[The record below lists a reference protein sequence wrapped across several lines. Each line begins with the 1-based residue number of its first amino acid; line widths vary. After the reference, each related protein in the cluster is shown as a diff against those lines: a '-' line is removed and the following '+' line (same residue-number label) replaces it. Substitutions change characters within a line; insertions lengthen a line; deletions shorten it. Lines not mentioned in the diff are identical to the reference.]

1 MKNIYA
7 KEFVAMCFAAIA
19 LLMPGNSA
27 SLSHGIPALSGNK
40 GGSQQ
45 KALELIFANAVA
57 KVEQKSQEIGTFFHH
72 LKSFQYFCKSN
83 LYETSVEITQ
93 MERKEMEY
101 QYHIFAPYRVC
112 PLGAHVDHQHGL
124 VTGFAID
131 KGVDLWFDAREDGH
145 VHLESRTFEGVVDF
159 DIDAPTQVREH
170 HWGDYA
176 RGAKYALKKR
186 FELKKG
192 INGVIQGSLPVG
204 GLSSSAA
211 VLIAYVM
218 AFAKANGITLQAF
231 EVVQI
236 ASEAEREYIG
246 LNNGILDQACI
257 ALGRKDGLLFL
268 DCDSNEYRII
278 KKNPEM
284 PDFELGIF
292 FSGLT
297 RSLVNSDYN
306 LRVYECKT
314 AAWNMLAY
322 TEQPLRTFD
331 KTFLRDIPKTT
342 FEKTR
347 IAMPARF
354 ARRAEHFY
362 SEYRRVR
369 QGVTAWETGNLKLF
383 GKLSF
388 DSCESSIHN
397 YECGSPEL
405 IAIYEIMRS
414 LPGVWGGR
422 FSGAGFKG
430 ACIAMV
436 DPNCKDNIE
445 KVLTEKYLEQFPEYE
460 KTFQVFWVRPD
471 DGARFV

>member
-1 MKNIYA
+1 MDY
-7 KEFVAMCFAAIA
+7 
-19 LLMPGNSA
+19 S
-27 SLSHGIPALSGNK
+27 
-40 GGSQQ
+40 
-45 KALELIFANAVA
+45 
-57 KVEQKSQEIGTFFHH
+57 
-72 LKSFQYFCKSN
+72 
-83 LYETSVEITQ
+83 
-93 MERKEMEY
+93 
-101 QYHIFAPYRVC
+101 YHIFSPYRVC
-112 PLGAHVDHQHGL
+112 PIGAHVDHQHGL

-131 KGVDLWFDAREDGH
+131 KGIDLWFNVREDDR
-145 VHLESRTFEGVVDF
+145 VHLESRSFDGVVDF
-159 DIDAPTQVREH
+159 EISKPSQVREH

-176 RGAKYALKKR
+176 RGAKYALRKR
-186 FELKKG
+186 FELKRG
-192 INGVIQGSLPVG
+192 IDGVLQGSLPIG

-218 AFAKANGITLQAF
+218 AFAKANGITLQPF

-246 LNNGILDQACI
+246 LNNGILDQSCI
-257 ALGRKDGLLFL
+257 ALGKKDGLLFL
-268 DCDSNEYRII
+268 DCDSNDYRII
-278 KKNPEM
+278 TRHPDM
-284 PDFELGIF
+284 PDFEIAIF

-322 TEQPLRTFD
+322 LDQPLKTFD
-331 KTFLRDIPKTT
+331 KTFLRDIHKATFDKT
-342 FEKTR
+342 K
-347 IAMPARF
+347 IAMPPRF

-405 IAIYEIMRS
+405 IAIYEIMRT

-430 ACIAMV
+430 ACIAII
-436 DPNCKDNIE
+436 DPAYKDEIE
-445 KVLTEKYLEQFPEYE
+445 RQMTERYLEQFPEYE
-460 KTFQVFWVRPD
+460 NTFKCYFVKPD

>member
-1 MKNIYA
+1 
-7 KEFVAMCFAAIA
+7 
-19 LLMPGNSA
+19 
-27 SLSHGIPALSGNK
+27 
-40 GGSQQ
+40 
-45 KALELIFANAVA
+45 
-57 KVEQKSQEIGTFFHH
+57 
-72 LKSFQYFCKSN
+72 
-83 LYETSVEITQ
+83 
-93 MERKEMEY
+93 MENY
-101 QYHIFAPYRVC
+101 QYHIFSPYRVC

-131 KGVDLWFDAREDGH
+131 KGVDLWFNVRQDSEVTLSSLG
-145 VHLESRTFEGVVDF
+145 FEGTVH
-159 DIDAPTQVREH
+159 IDLAKRSEVKER

-176 RGAKYALKKR
+176 RGAKYALRKR
-186 FELKKG
+186 FELTRG
-192 INGVIQGSLPVG
+192 IDGLLRGSLPVG

-218 AFAKANGITLQAF
+218 AFAKANGIKLRPF

-246 LNNGILDQACI
+246 LNNGLLDQACI
-257 ALGRKDGLLFL
+257 ALGQKDGLLFL
-268 DCDSNEYRII
+268 DCDSNEWRIVRR
-278 KKNPEM
+278 NPKM
-284 PDFELGIF
+284 PAFEIGIF

-322 TEQPLRTFD
+322 QDQPLRTFD
-331 KTFLRDIPKTT
+331 KTFLRDIPRET
-342 FEKTR
+342 FDNTR
-347 IAMPARF
+347 DMMPLRF

-369 QGVTAWETGNLKLF
+369 QGITAWESGNLQLF

-405 IAIYEIMRS
+405 ISIYNIMRP
-414 LPGVWGGR
+414 LRGVYGGR

-430 ACIAMV
+430 AVIALV
-436 DPNCKDNIE
+436 DPSCKEYIE
-445 KVLTEKYLEQFPEYE
+445 RELSDQYLKEYPEYRE
-460 KTFQVFWVRPD
+460 TFKVFWVKPD
-471 DGARFV
+471 DGARFLEDA

>member
-1 MKNIYA
+1 MKD
-7 KEFVAMCFAAIA
+7 
-19 LLMPGNSA
+19 
-27 SLSHGIPALSGNK
+27 
-40 GGSQQ
+40 
-45 KALELIFANAVA
+45 
-57 KVEQKSQEIGTFFHH
+57 
-72 LKSFQYFCKSN
+72 
-83 LYETSVEITQ
+83 
-93 MERKEMEY
+93 Y

-131 KGVDLWFDAREDGH
+131 KGVDLWLNVNEDSH
-145 VHLESRTFEGVVDF
+145 VHLESRTFEGIVDF
-159 DIDAPTQVREH
+159 EINAPSQVRER

-176 RGAKYALKKR
+176 RGAKFALKKR
-186 FELKKG
+186 FELRRG
-192 INGVIQGSLPVG
+192 ITGVIQGSLPVG

-218 AFAKANGITLQAF
+218 AFAKANDITLQPF
-231 EVVQI
+231 EIVKI

-246 LNNGILDQACI
+246 LNNGLLDQACI
-257 ALGRKDGLLFL
+257 ALSKKNQLLFL
-268 DCDSNEYRII
+268 DCDSNEYRLIPFGKETNTNSTNNTNNKVNTDGRI
-278 KKNPEM
+278 NEHESHKSNEYSCNSSNSCSELP
-284 PDFELGIF
+284 FEIGIF

-297 RSLVNSDYN
+297 RNLVNSDYN

-322 TEQPLRTFD
+322 TEQPLKTFD
-331 KTFLRDIPKTT
+331 KTFLRDIPKAT
-342 FEKTR
+342 FDKTR

-388 DSCESSIHN
+388 DSCESSINN

-414 LPGVWGGR
+414 LPGVYGGR

-430 ACIAMV
+430 ACIALV
-436 DPNCKDNIE
+436 DPKYKDAIQTE
-445 KVLTEKYLEQFPEYE
+445 LTKRYLEQFPEYE
-460 KTFQVFWVRPD
+460 KTFKVFWVRPD

>member
-1 MKNIYA
+1 MDFK
-7 KEFVAMCFAAIA
+7 
-19 LLMPGNSA
+19 
-27 SLSHGIPALSGNK
+27 
-40 GGSQQ
+40 
-45 KALELIFANAVA
+45 
-57 KVEQKSQEIGTFFHH
+57 
-72 LKSFQYFCKSN
+72 
-83 LYETSVEITQ
+83 
-93 MERKEMEY
+93 
-101 QYHIFAPYRVC
+101 YHIFAPYRVC

-131 KGVDLWFDAREDGH
+131 KGVDLWFTPNEDGK
-145 VHLESRTFEGVVDF
+145 VHLESRTFDGVVDF
-159 DIDAPTQVREH
+159 DVTQGTLVREM

-186 FELKKG
+186 FNLRYG
-192 INGVIQGSLPVG
+192 INGVVQGSLPVG

-218 AFAKANGITLQAF
+218 AFAKANDIKLTPF
-231 EVVQI
+231 EVMKI

-246 LNNGILDQACI
+246 LNNGLLDQACI
-257 ALGRKDGLLFL
+257 ALGKKDGLLFL
-268 DCDSNEYRII
+268 DCDSDDYRII
-278 KKNPEM
+278 KRNAEM
-284 PDFELGIF
+284 PEFEIGIF

-322 TEQPLRTFD
+322 SEQPLRAFD
-331 KTFLRDIPKTT
+331 KTFLRDIPKENY
-342 FEKTR
+342 EKCKDR
-347 IAMPARF
+347 MPARF

-369 QGVTAWETGNLKLF
+369 QGVTAWETGNLELF

-414 LPGVWGGR
+414 LKGVYGGR

-430 ACIAMV
+430 ACIALV
-436 DPNCKDNIE
+436 NPKE
-445 KVLTEKYLEQFPEYE
+445 KENVERELTRQYLEKFPEYE
-460 KTFQVFWVRPD
+460 KTFKVYWVKPD
-471 DGARFV
+471 DGARFI

>member
-1 MKNIYA
+1 M
-7 KEFVAMCFAAIA
+7 
-19 LLMPGNSA
+19 
-27 SLSHGIPALSGNK
+27 
-40 GGSQQ
+40 
-45 KALELIFANAVA
+45 
-57 KVEQKSQEIGTFFHH
+57 
-72 LKSFQYFCKSN
+72 
-83 LYETSVEITQ
+83 
-93 MERKEMEY
+93 
-101 QYHIFAPYRVC
+101 QYHIFSPYRVC

-131 KGVDLWFDAREDGH
+131 KGVDLWFDVREDSQ
-145 VHLESRTFEGVVDF
+145 VNLTSRTFDGDVHF
-159 DIDAPTQVREH
+159 DIAAPVQVREK

-176 RGAKYALKKR
+176 RGAKYALRKR
-186 FELKKG
+186 FELTHG
-192 INGVIQGSLPVG
+192 IDGIIQGSLPVG

-218 AFAKANGITLQAF
+218 AFAKANGIRLTPF

-246 LNNGILDQACI
+246 LNNGLLDQACI
-257 ALGRKDGLLFL
+257 ALGKKNGLLFL
-268 DCDSNEYRII
+268 DCDSNEWRII
-278 KKNPEM
+278 PRSKDM
-284 PDFELGIF
+284 PDFEIAIF

-306 LRVYECKT
+306 LRVFECKT

-322 TEQPLRTFD
+322 TDQPLKPFE
-331 KTFLRDIPKTT
+331 KTFLRDIPKATYD
-342 FEKTR
+342 KTA

-369 QGVTAWETGNLKLF
+369 QGVTAWETGNIKLF
-383 GKLSF
+383 GKLSK

-405 IAIYEIMRS
+405 ISIYNAMKD
-414 LPGVWGGR
+414 LPGVYGGR

-430 ACIAMV
+430 AVIALV
-436 DPNCKDNIE
+436 DPACKAE
-445 KVLTEKYLEQFPEYE
+445 VEAAVTKQYLSEFPEYE
-460 KTFQVFWVRPD
+460 TTFKTFWVRPD
-471 DGARFV
+471 DGARFVED

>member
-1 MKNIYA
+1 MK
-7 KEFVAMCFAAIA
+7 
-19 LLMPGNSA
+19 
-27 SLSHGIPALSGNK
+27 
-40 GGSQQ
+40 
-45 KALELIFANAVA
+45 
-57 KVEQKSQEIGTFFHH
+57 
-72 LKSFQYFCKSN
+72 
-83 LYETSVEITQ
+83 
-93 MERKEMEY
+93 EY
-101 QYHIFAPYRVC
+101 QYHIFSPYRVC

-131 KGVDLWFDAREDGH
+131 KGVDLWFSPATQPEGH
-145 VHLESRTFEGVVDF
+145 VHLESRTFEGTVDF
-159 DIDAPTQVREH
+159 EIDSPTQVKEG

-176 RGAKYALKKR
+176 RGAKYALRKR
-186 FELKKG
+186 FELKRG
-192 INGVIQGSLPVG
+192 IDGVIQGSLPVG

-218 AFAKANGITLQAF
+218 AFAKANDITLQPF
-231 EVVQI
+231 EVVKI

-246 LNNGILDQACI
+246 LNNGLLDQACI
-257 ALGRKDGLLFL
+257 ALSKKNQLLFL
-268 DCDSNEYRII
+268 DCDSNEYRLIPFGNI
-278 KKNPEM
+278 TSSAPNVTSSAPNVTSSALDLRSLATERTQEVERSL
-284 PDFELGIF
+284 PFEIGIF

-322 TEQPLRTFD
+322 TEQPLKTFD
-331 KTFLRDIPKTT
+331 KTFLRDIPKAM
-342 FEKTR
+342 FEKTK

-414 LPGVWGGR
+414 LPGVYGGR

-430 ACIAMV
+430 ACIALV
-436 DPNCKDNIE
+436 DPAHKAEIE
-445 KVLTEKYLEQFPEYE
+445 KVLTEKYLAQFPEYE

>member
-1 MKNIYA
+1 M
-7 KEFVAMCFAAIA
+7 
-19 LLMPGNSA
+19 
-27 SLSHGIPALSGNK
+27 
-40 GGSQQ
+40 
-45 KALELIFANAVA
+45 
-57 KVEQKSQEIGTFFHH
+57 
-72 LKSFQYFCKSN
+72 
-83 LYETSVEITQ
+83 
-93 MERKEMEY
+93 

-112 PLGAHVDHQHGL
+112 PVGAHVDHQHGL
-124 VTGFAID
+124 VTGFAIN
-131 KGVDLWFDAREDGH
+131 KGVDLVFTPREDGQ
-145 VHLESRTFEGVVDF
+145 VNLVSETFGGSVSF
-159 DIDAPTQVREH
+159 DISAPTQVREKN
-170 HWGDYA
+170 WGDYA

-186 FELKKG
+186 FELHKG
-192 INGVIQGSLPVG
+192 LDGVIKGSLPVG

-218 AFAKANGITLQAF
+218 AFAKSNDISLKPF
-231 EVVQI
+231 EVALI

-246 LNNGILDQACI
+246 LNNGLLDQACI

-268 DCDSNEYRII
+268 DCDSNEYRIVEH
-278 KKNPEM
+278 PEGM
-284 PDFELGIF
+284 PDFEIGIF

-306 LRVYECKT
+306 LRVSECKT

-322 TEQPLRTFD
+322 MDQPLKSLD
-331 KTFLRDIPKTT
+331 KTFLRDVPKSV

-369 QGVTAWETGNLKLF
+369 QGVTAWESGNLKLF
-383 GKLSF
+383 GKLSM

-405 IAIYEIMRS
+405 IAIYEIMKGMK
-414 LPGVWGGR
+414 GVYGGR

-430 ACIAMV
+430 AVIAIV
-436 DPNCKDNIE
+436 DPVYKESIE
-445 KVLTEKYLEQFPEYE
+445 KELTARYLEQFPEYE
-460 KTFQVFWVRPD
+460 QTFKVFWVRPD
-471 DGARFV
+471 DGARFMPID

>member
-1 MKNIYA
+1 MMKDY
-7 KEFVAMCFAAIA
+7 K
-19 LLMPGNSA
+19 
-27 SLSHGIPALSGNK
+27 
-40 GGSQQ
+40 
-45 KALELIFANAVA
+45 
-57 KVEQKSQEIGTFFHH
+57 
-72 LKSFQYFCKSN
+72 
-83 LYETSVEITQ
+83 
-93 MERKEMEY
+93 
-101 QYHIFAPYRVC
+101 YHIFAPYRVC

-131 KGVDLWFDAREDGH
+131 KGVDLWFNVREDSI
-145 VHLESRTFEGVVDF
+145 VKLTSRTFDGDVEF
-159 DIDAPTQVREH
+159 EIDKPSQVREH

-176 RGAKYALKKR
+176 RGAKFALKKR
-186 FELKKG
+186 FELRRG
-192 INGVIQGSLPVG
+192 IEGVIQGSLPVG

-218 AFAKANGITLQAF
+218 AFAKANDITLQPF
-231 EVVQI
+231 EVVKI

-246 LNNGILDQACI
+246 LNNGLLDQACI
-257 ALGRKDGLLFL
+257 ALGKKDELLFL
-268 DCDSNEYRII
+268 DCDSNEYRHI
-278 KKNPEM
+278 KFGSSNSSSSLTGLG
-284 PDFELGIF
+284 DLFEIGIF

-297 RSLVNSDYN
+297 RNLVNSDYN

-322 TEQPLRTFD
+322 TDQPLKTFD
-331 KTFLRDIPKTT
+331 KTFLRDIPKST

-362 SEYRRVR
+362 TEYRRVR

-405 IAIYEIMRS
+405 IAIYEIMRQ
-414 LPGVWGGR
+414 LPGVYGGR

-430 ACIAMV
+430 ACIALV
-436 DPNCKDNIE
+436 DPAYKENIQ

-460 KTFQVFWVRPD
+460 KTFQVFWVKPD
-471 DGARFV
+471 DGARFVEA

>member
-1 MKNIYA
+1 M
-7 KEFVAMCFAAIA
+7 
-19 LLMPGNSA
+19 G
-27 SLSHGIPALSGNK
+27 
-40 GGSQQ
+40 
-45 KALELIFANAVA
+45 
-57 KVEQKSQEIGTFFHH
+57 
-72 LKSFQYFCKSN
+72 
-83 LYETSVEITQ
+83 
-93 MERKEMEY
+93 EY
-101 QYHIFAPYRVC
+101 KYHIFSPYRVC

-131 KGVDLWFDAREDGH
+131 KGVDLWFTPTDDGS
-145 VHLESRTFEGVVDF
+145 VRLVSKTFDGTVEFNV
-159 DIDAPTQVREH
+159 TQGTMVREK
-170 HWGDYA
+170 HWGDYV

-186 FELKKG
+186 FALKRG
-192 INGVIQGSLPVG
+192 IEGVIQGSLPVG

-218 AFAKANGITLQAF
+218 AFAKANNIELAPM
-231 EVVQI
+231 EVVRV

-257 ALGRKDGLLFL
+257 ALGKKEGLLFL

-278 KKNPEM
+278 KRNPDM
-284 PDFELGIF
+284 PDFEIGIF

-314 AAWNMLAY
+314 AAWNVLAY
-322 TEQPLRTFD
+322 TDQPLKTFD
-331 KTFLRDIPKTT
+331 KTFLRDIPKAT
-342 FEKTR
+342 FEKCR
-347 IAMPARF
+347 IAMPQRF

-369 QGVTAWETGNLKLF
+369 QGVTAWESGNIKLF
-383 GKLSF
+383 GKLCF

-405 IAIYEIMRS
+405 IAIYEIMRT
-414 LPGVWGGR
+414 LPGVYGGR

-430 ACIAMV
+430 ACVAIV
-436 DPNCKDNIE
+436 DPTYKKEIE
-445 KVLTEKYLEQFPEYE
+445 AELTRRYLEQFPEYE
-460 KTFQVFWVRPD
+460 HTFKVYFVKPD
-471 DGARFV
+471 NGARYVSEV

>member
-1 MKNIYA
+1 MD
-7 KEFVAMCFAAIA
+7 
-19 LLMPGNSA
+19 
-27 SLSHGIPALSGNK
+27 
-40 GGSQQ
+40 
-45 KALELIFANAVA
+45 
-57 KVEQKSQEIGTFFHH
+57 
-72 LKSFQYFCKSN
+72 
-83 LYETSVEITQ
+83 
-93 MERKEMEY
+93 Y
-101 QYHIFAPYRVC
+101 QYHIFSPYRVC

-131 KGVDLWFDAREDGH
+131 KGVDLYFDVRGQMEDGRCDPH
-145 VHLESRTFEGVVDF
+145 VHLESRTFEGTVDF
-159 DIDAPTQVREH
+159 DIDAPSQVKEG

-176 RGAKYALKKR
+176 RGAKYALRKR
-186 FELKKG
+186 FELKRG
-192 INGVIQGSLPVG
+192 IKGVIQGSLPVG

-218 AFAKANGITLQAF
+218 AFAKANDITLQPF
-231 EVVQI
+231 EVVKI

-246 LNNGILDQACI
+246 LNNGLLDQACI
-257 ALGRKDGLLFL
+257 ALSKKNQLLFL
-268 DCDSNEYRII
+268 DCDSNEYRLIPFG
-278 KKNPEM
+278 KETNTNNTNLTNKNDSSNSSDSCSELP
-284 PDFELGIF
+284 FEIGIF

-322 TEQPLRTFD
+322 TDQPLKTFD
-331 KTFLRDIPKTT
+331 KTFLRDIPKAT

-347 IAMPARF
+347 IAMPQRF

-405 IAIYEIMRS
+405 IAIYEIMRQ
-414 LPGVWGGR
+414 LPGVYGGR

-430 ACIAMV
+430 ACIALV
-436 DPNCKDNIE
+436 DPQYKDAIQTE
-445 KVLTEKYLEQFPEYE
+445 LTKRYLDQFPEYE

>member
-1 MKNIYA
+1 M
-7 KEFVAMCFAAIA
+7 
-19 LLMPGNSA
+19 
-27 SLSHGIPALSGNK
+27 
-40 GGSQQ
+40 
-45 KALELIFANAVA
+45 
-57 KVEQKSQEIGTFFHH
+57 
-72 LKSFQYFCKSN
+72 
-83 LYETSVEITQ
+83 
-93 MERKEMEY
+93 
-101 QYHIFAPYRVC
+101 QYHIFSPYRVC

-124 VTGFAID
+124 VTGFAIN
-131 KGVDLWFDAREDGH
+131 KGVDLWFDVCEDGH
-145 VHLESRTFEGVVDF
+145 VHLESKTFEGIVDF
-159 DIDAPTQVREH
+159 EIDAPSQVREQ

-176 RGAKYALKKR
+176 RGAKYALRKR
-186 FELKKG
+186 FELKNG

-218 AFAKANGITLQAF
+218 AFAKANDITLQPF
-231 EVVQI
+231 EVVKI

-246 LNNGILDQACI
+246 LNNGLLDQACI
-257 ALGRKDGLLFL
+257 ALGKKNQLLFL
-268 DCDSNEYRII
+268 DCDSNDYRLIPFGNQPSTVNS
-278 KKNPEM
+278 KQSTVNGNELP
-284 PDFELGIF
+284 FEIGIF

-322 TEQPLRTFD
+322 TDQPLKTFD
-331 KTFLRDIPKTT
+331 KTFLRDIPKATYD
-342 FEKTR
+342 KTR

-405 IAIYEIMRS
+405 IAIYDIMRS
-414 LPGVWGGR
+414 LPGVYGGR

-430 ACIAMV
+430 ACIALV
-436 DPNCKDNIE
+436 DPACKAEIE
-445 KVLTEKYLEQFPEYE
+445 KVLTQKYLEQFPEYE
-460 KTFQVFWVRPD
+460 RTFQVFWVKPD
-471 DGARFV
+471 DGARFVD

>member
-1 MKNIYA
+1 MD
-7 KEFVAMCFAAIA
+7 
-19 LLMPGNSA
+19 
-27 SLSHGIPALSGNK
+27 
-40 GGSQQ
+40 
-45 KALELIFANAVA
+45 
-57 KVEQKSQEIGTFFHH
+57 
-72 LKSFQYFCKSN
+72 
-83 LYETSVEITQ
+83 
-93 MERKEMEY
+93 Y

-124 VTGFAID
+124 VTGFAIN
-131 KGVDLWFDAREDGH
+131 KGVDLWFNVNDDTESLGH
-145 VHLESRTFEGVVDF
+145 VHLESKTFEGTVDF
-159 DIDAPTQVREH
+159 DIDKPSQVKEG

-176 RGAKYALKKR
+176 RGAKYALRKR
-186 FELKKG
+186 FELKRG
-192 INGVIQGSLPVG
+192 ITGVIQGSLPVG

-218 AFAKANGITLQAF
+218 AFAKANDITLKPF
-231 EVVQI
+231 EVVKI

-246 LNNGILDQACI
+246 LSNGLLDQACI
-257 ALGRKDGLLFL
+257 ALGRKDELLFL
-268 DCDSNEYRII
+268 DCDTNDYRVI
-278 KKNPEM
+278 PFGGQSDSDL
-284 PDFELGIF
+284 PFEIGIF

-322 TEQPLRTFD
+322 TEQPLKTFD

-342 FEKTR
+342 FEKTK

-362 SEYRRVR
+362 TEYRRVR
-369 QGVTAWETGNLKLF
+369 QGVTAWESGNMKLF

-405 IAIYEIMRS
+405 IAIYDIMRS
-414 LPGVWGGR
+414 LPGVYGGR

-430 ACIAMV
+430 ACIALV
-436 DPNCKDNIE
+436 DPAYKAEIE
-445 KVLTEKYLEQFPEYE
+445 KALTERYLDQFPEYE
-460 KTFQVFWVRPD
+460 KTFKVFWVKPD
-471 DGARFV
+471 DGARFID

>member
-1 MKNIYA
+1 MMDYK
-7 KEFVAMCFAAIA
+7 
-19 LLMPGNSA
+19 
-27 SLSHGIPALSGNK
+27 
-40 GGSQQ
+40 
-45 KALELIFANAVA
+45 
-57 KVEQKSQEIGTFFHH
+57 
-72 LKSFQYFCKSN
+72 
-83 LYETSVEITQ
+83 
-93 MERKEMEY
+93 
-101 QYHIFAPYRVC
+101 YHIFSPYRVC

-131 KGVDLWFDAREDGH
+131 KGVDLWFTPSEDGR
-145 VHLESRTFEGVVDF
+145 VHLESMTFEGVVDF
-159 DIDAPTQVREH
+159 DVTQGTLVKEK

-186 FELKKG
+186 FALRYG
-192 INGVIQGSLPVG
+192 IEGVIKGSLPVG

-218 AFAKANGITLQAF
+218 AFAKANNIELEPM
-231 EVVQI
+231 EVVKI

-257 ALGRKDGLLFL
+257 ALGKKDGLLFL

-278 KKNPEM
+278 KRNPKM
-284 PDFELGIF
+284 PDFEIGIF

-314 AAWNMLAY
+314 AAWNVLAY
-322 TEQPLRTFD
+322 TDQPLKTFD
-331 KTFLRDIPKTT
+331 KTFLRDIPKAT
-342 FEKTR
+342 FEKCR

-369 QGVTAWETGNLKLF
+369 QGVTAWESGNLKLF

-405 IAIYEIMRS
+405 IAIYDIMKT
-414 LPGVWGGR
+414 LPGVYGGR

-430 ACIAMV
+430 ACVAIV
-436 DPNCKDNIE
+436 DPKCKEDIE
-445 KVLTEKYLEQFPEYE
+445 RELTRRYLEQFPEYDE
-460 KTFQVFWVRPD
+460 TFKVFFVKPD
-471 DGARFV
+471 DGAREVDLKN

>member
-1 MKNIYA
+1 MVLENEELGMK
-7 KEFVAMCFAAIA
+7 
-19 LLMPGNSA
+19 
-27 SLSHGIPALSGNK
+27 
-40 GGSQQ
+40 
-45 KALELIFANAVA
+45 
-57 KVEQKSQEIGTFFHH
+57 
-72 LKSFQYFCKSN
+72 
-83 LYETSVEITQ
+83 
-93 MERKEMEY
+93 EY
-101 QYHIFAPYRVC
+101 QYHIFSPYRVC

-131 KGVDLWFDAREDGH
+131 KGVDLWFTPSEDGR
-145 VHLESRTFEGVVDF
+145 VHLESMTFEGAVDF
-159 DIDAPTQVREH
+159 DVTQGTLVREK

-186 FELKKG
+186 FALRYG
-192 INGVIQGSLPVG
+192 IEGVIKGSLPVG

-218 AFAKANGITLQAF
+218 AFAKANNIELEPM
-231 EVVQI
+231 EVVRI

-257 ALGRKDGLLFL
+257 ALGKKDGLLFL

-278 KKNPEM
+278 KRNPNM
-284 PDFELGIF
+284 PEFEIGIF

-314 AAWNMLAY
+314 AAWNVLAY
-322 TEQPLRTFD
+322 TDQPLKTFD
-331 KTFLRDIPKTT
+331 KTFLRDIPKAT
-342 FEKTR
+342 FEKCR

-369 QGVTAWETGNLKLF
+369 QGVTAWESGNLKLF

-405 IAIYEIMRS
+405 IAIYDIMKT
-414 LPGVWGGR
+414 LPGVYGGR

-430 ACIAMV
+430 ACVAIV
-436 DPNCKDNIE
+436 DPKCKEEIE
-445 KVLTEKYLEQFPEYE
+445 RELTRRYLEQFPEYE
-460 KTFQVFWVRPD
+460 ETFKVYFVKPD
-471 DGARFV
+471 NGTRFV